1 MTAVLVT
8 LASVVGVLLALLLA
22 ELVRDA
28 ARVRT
33 VAATGPR
40 PEPLDG
46 AHPAVLV
53 FLTSTC
59 TTCRDLWAALATRR
73 GDLPSDTSVIAVTR
87 GEEVEDGRRVRRL
100 APRGLTVRM
109 STELWDRFGVTEA
122 PYVVRTS
129 GSGTVVAEGTVQGW
143 DDVVVISR
151 TRAEVP

>member
-1 MTAVLVT
+1 MTAVLIT
-8 LASVVGVLLALLLA
+8 LASVVGMLLALLLA

-33 VAATGPR
+33 VASTGVR
-40 PEPLDG
+40 PEPFDG
-46 AHPAVLV
+46 PHPAVLV

-73 GDLPSDTSVIAVTR
+73 DDLPSDASVISVTQ
-87 GEEVEDGRRVRRL
+87 GEEVEDRRRVRRL

-109 STELWDRFGVTEA
+109 STELWDHYGVTDA
-122 PYVVRTS
+122 PYVVRTD
-129 GSGTVVAEGTVQGW
+129 GSGAVVAEATVTGW
-143 DDVVVISR
+143 NDVVVISR